1 MNENTHVYTRGGQ
14 IISGQRL
21 QTPQGNLGQMASNA
35 ENEITFAIALMLS
48 GYDHKYN
55 LVLGLSG
62 RYTNGCMYFSCS
74 EKTEITK

>member
-1 MNENTHVYTRGGQ
+1 
-14 IISGQRL
+14 
-21 QTPQGNLGQMASNA
+21 MASNA

-62 RYTNGCMYFSCS
+62 RYTNGRMHFLALK
-74 EKTEITK
+74 KTEIFLVDQSNIYKGAEHFLGLV